1 MTDFEQRL
9 DHSGPNG
16 TPPTGTFQVRVGA
29 NGRLK
34 LPAAIYKY
42 LIRLGEE
49 RVFITS
55 LDWKTVRIYPLSEWR
70 RNQAFFSEFRDDPQA
85 AEDVAFIAN
94 HLGRDSDIDDQ
105 GRVMIPAELRREI
118 AVEDQPVW
126 LIVHRGHISMYT
138 KAVYEE
144 RLRRA
149 SEGLQEKL
157 MTLERAGLR

>member
-1 MTDFEQRL
+1 MTSLSANMDQ
-9 DHSGPNG
+9 SGLPHG
-16 TPPTGTFQVRVGA
+16 APTGTLQARVGA

-42 LIRLGEE
+42 LLRMDQE

-55 LDWKTVRIYPLSEWR
+55 LDRKTVRIYPLSEWR
-70 RNQAFFSEFRDDPQA
+70 RNQDFFGEFRDDPQA
-85 AEDVAFIAN
+85 VEDIAFIAN
-94 HLGRDSDIDDQ
+94 HLGRDSDVDDQ

-118 AVEDQPVW
+118 AIEDQPVW
-126 LIVHRGHISMYT
+126 LNVHKGHISVYT
-138 KAVYEE
+138 QAVYEE